1 MKETSI
7 LKEVEKV
14 EILTLQ
20 DNFIEITASDN
31 SAIISRAR
39 YLLHGEIKTSIR
51 AEHGFSAIVRTT
63 TAGRTRTLL
72 FDFGFSADGAAV
84 NAKALSINM
93 REIEAMVLSHG
104 HSDHFGG
111 FEKLVKMIARDGV
124 ELVLHPAAFKQQRY
138 LKFAGNFKA
147 RFPEVTRKKI
157 EKKGVRLRETKEP
170 LPLLDGD
177 VLYLGEIC
185 RQTEFEKGMPHAFF
199 MDKGVETWDPIEEDT
214 GIAINL
220 KGRGL
225 VILTGCA
232 HSGIVNTVNYARTVT
247 GVNPVHVIMGGFHLA
262 GPAFEPIVEKTIEE
276 LKKINPAYIVPTH
289 CTGRKSV
296 MEIEKAMPPQFIL
309 NMAGTGLTFSC

>member
-1 MKETSI
+1 MKETTI
-7 LKEVEKV
+7 LKEVERV

-20 DNFIEITASDN
+20 DNFIDIMASDN

-39 YLLHGEIKTSIR
+39 YLMNGEIKTSIR

-63 TAGRTRTLL
+63 TAGRARTLL
-72 FDFGFSADGAAV
+72 FDFGFSKDGAAA
-84 NAKALSINM
+84 NAKAM
-93 REIEAMVLSHG
+93 GVHMGEIEVMVLSHG

-111 FEKLVKMIARDGV
+111 FEKLVKMIGRDGV
-124 ELVLHPAAFKQQRY
+124 ELVLHPVAFKQQRY
-138 LKFAGNFKA
+138 LKFGGDFKA

-157 EKKGVRLRETKEP
+157 EKTGVRLRETREP
-170 LPLLDGD
+170 LSLLDGD
-177 VLYLGEIC
+177 ALYLGEVC

-199 MDKGVETWDPIEEDT
+199 TDKGIETWDPIEEDT
-214 GIAINL
+214 GIVINL
-220 KGRGL
+220 KGKGL

-232 HSGIVNTVNYARTVT
+232 HSGIVNTVNHARTVT

-276 LKKINPAYIVPTH
+276 LKIINPAYIVPAH

-296 MEIEKAMPPQFIL
+296 IGIEKAMPSQFIL
-309 NMAGTGLTFSC
+309 NMAGTGLTFSS

>member
-1 MKETSI
+1 MKETTI
-7 LKEVEKV
+7 LKEVESV

-20 DNFIEITASDN
+20 DNFIDIMASDN

-39 YLLHGEIKTSIR
+39 FLINGEIKTSIR

-72 FDFGFSADGAAV
+72 FDFGFSKDGAVA
-84 NAKALSINM
+84 NAKALGVDM
-93 REIEAMVLSHG
+93 GEIEVMVLSHG

-111 FEKLVKMIARDGV
+111 FEKLVKMIGRDGV

-157 EKKGVRLRETKEP
+157 EKKGVRLRETTEP

-225 VILTGCA
+225 VVLTGCA
-232 HSGIVNTVNYARTVT
+232 HSGIVNTVNYARAVT

-262 GPAFEPIVEKTIEE
+262 GPAFEPIVKKTIEE

-296 MEIEKAMPPQFIL
+296 MEIEKAMPSQFIL
-309 NMAGTGLTFSC
+309 NMAGTGLTFSS

>member
-1 MKETSI
+1 MKETSS
-7 LKEVEKV
+7 LNEVEKV

-39 YLLHGEIKTSIR
+39 YLMHGEIKTSIR

-72 FDFGFSADGAAV
+72 FDFGFSKDGAAA
-84 NAKALSINM
+84 NAKASGVDM
-93 REIEAMVLSHG
+93 GEIEVMVLSHG

-111 FEKLVKMIARDGV
+111 FKKLVKMIGRDGV

-147 RFPEVTRKKI
+147 RFPKWTRKKI
-157 EKKGVRLRETKEP
+157 EKTGVRLRETKEP
-170 LPLLDGD
+170 LLLLDGD

-225 VILTGCA
+225 VVLTGCA
-232 HSGIVNTVNYARTVT
+232 HSGIVNTVNHARTVT

-262 GPAFEPIVEKTIEE
+262 GPTSEPVVEKTIGE

-296 MEIEKAMPPQFIL
+296 MEIEKAMPSQFIL
-309 NMAGTGLTFSC
+309 NMAGTGLTFSS

>member
-1 MKETSI
+1 MKETTI
-7 LKEVEKV
+7 LKEVERV

-20 DNFIEITASDN
+20 DNFIDIMASDN

-39 YLLHGEIKTSIR
+39 FLINGEIKTSIR

-72 FDFGFSADGAAV
+72 FDFGFSKDGAVA
-84 NAKALSINM
+84 NAKALGVDM
-93 REIEAMVLSHG
+93 GEIEVMVLSHG

-111 FEKLVKMIARDGV
+111 FEKLVKMIGRDGV

-225 VILTGCA
+225 VVLTGCA

-247 GVNPVHVIMGGFHLA
+247 GVNPVHVIISGFHLA

-296 MEIEKAMPPQFIL
+296 MEIEKAMPSQFIL

>member
-7 LKEVEKV
+7 LKECEKV

-39 YLLHGEIKTSIR
+39 YLMHGEIKTSIR

-72 FDFGFSADGAAV
+72 FDFGFSTDGAAA
-84 NAKALSINM
+84 NAKAMGIDM
-93 REIEAMVLSHG
+93 GEIEVMVLSHG

-111 FEKLVKMIARDGV
+111 FDKLVKMIGRDGL
-124 ELVLHPAAFKQQRY
+124 ELVLHPAAFKQKRY

-147 RFPEVTRKKI
+147 RFPEVTRRKI
-157 EKKGVRLRETKEP
+157 ERTGVRLRETREP
-170 LPLLDGD
+170 LSLLDRN

-185 RQTEFEKGMPHAFF
+185 RRTEFEKGMPHAFF
-199 MDKGVETWDPIEEDT
+199 MDKGRETWDPIEEDT

-220 KGRGL
+220 KGKGL
-225 VILTGCA
+225 VVLTGCA
-232 HSGIVNTVNYARTVT
+232 HSGIVNTVNHARTVT
-247 GVNPVHVIMGGFHLA
+247 GVNPVHVVMGGFHLA
-262 GPAFEPIVEKTIEE
+262 GPAFEPIVGKTIDE

-296 MEIEKAMPPQFIL
+296 IEIEKAMPEQFIL
-309 NMAGTGLTFSC
+309 NMAGTALTFSS

>member
-1 MKETSI
+1 MKDATT

-20 DNFIEITASDN
+20 DNFIEITATDN

-39 YLLHGEIKTSIR
+39 FLINGEIKTSIR

-72 FDFGFSADGAAV
+72 FDFGFSADGAAA

-93 REIEAMVLSHG
+93 HEIEVMVLSHG
-104 HSDHFGG
+104 HIDHFGG

-124 ELVLHPAAFKQQRY
+124 ELMLHPAAFKQERY
-138 LKFAGNFKA
+138 LKFGSDFKA
-147 RFPEVTRKKI
+147 RFPKWTKNEI
-157 EKKGVRLRETKEP
+157 EKTGVRLRETKEP
-170 LPLLDGD
+170 LLLLDGD
-177 VLYLGEIC
+177 VLYLGEIY
-185 RQTEFEKGMPHAFF
+185 RQTEFEKGMPNAFF
-199 MDKGVETWDPIEEDT
+199 MDKGIETWDPIEEDT

-220 KGRGL
+220 KGKGL
-225 VILTGCA
+225 VVLTGCA
-232 HSGIVNTVNYARTVT
+232 QSGIVNAVKHARTVT
-247 GVNPVHVIMGGFHLA
+247 GISPVHAIMGWFHLA
-262 GPAFEPIVEKTIEE
+262 GPAFEPIVGKTIEE

-296 MEIEKAMPPQFIL
+296 MEIEKAMPSQFIL
-309 NMAGTGLTFSC
+309 NMAGTGLTFSS

>member
-1 MKETSI
+1 MKETTI
-7 LKEVEKV
+7 LKEVERV

-20 DNFIEITASDN
+20 DNFIDIMASDN

-39 YLLHGEIKTSIR
+39 FLINGEIKTSIR

-72 FDFGFSADGAAV
+72 FDFGFSKDGAVA
-84 NAKALSINM
+84 NAKALGVDM
-93 REIEAMVLSHG
+93 GEIEVMVLSHG

-111 FEKLVKMIARDGV
+111 FEKLVKMIGRDGV

-157 EKKGVRLRETKEP
+157 EKKGVRLGETKEP

-225 VILTGCA
+225 VVLTGCA

-296 MEIEKAMPPQFIL
+296 MEIEKAMPSQFIL

>member
-1 MKETSI
+1 MKETTI
-7 LKEVEKV
+7 LKEVERV

-20 DNFIEITASDN
+20 DNFIDIMASDN

-39 YLLHGEIKTSIR
+39 FLINGEIKTSIR

-72 FDFGFSADGAAV
+72 FDFGFSKDGAVA
-84 NAKALSINM
+84 NAKALGVDM
-93 REIEAMVLSHG
+93 GEIEVMVLSHG

-111 FEKLVKMIARDGV
+111 FEKLVKMIGRDGV

-157 EKKGVRLRETKEP
+157 EKKGVRLRETTEP

-199 MDKGVETWDPIEEDT
+199 MDKGIETWDPIEEDT

-225 VILTGCA
+225 VVLTGCA
-232 HSGIVNTVNYARTVT
+232 HSGIVNTVNYARAVT
-247 GVNPVHVIMGGFHLA
+247 GVNPVHVIMGGFHLG

-296 MEIEKAMPPQFIL
+296 MEIEKAMPSQFIL

>member
-1 MKETSI
+1 MKETTI
-7 LKEVEKV
+7 LKEVERV

-20 DNFIEITASDN
+20 DNFIDIMASDN

-39 YLLHGEIKTSIR
+39 FLINGEIKTSIR

-72 FDFGFSADGAAV
+72 FDFGFSKDGAVA
-84 NAKALSINM
+84 NAKALGVDM
-93 REIEAMVLSHG
+93 GEIEVMVLSHG

-111 FEKLVKMIARDGV
+111 FEKLVKMIGRDGV

-225 VILTGCA
+225 VVLTGCA

-247 GVNPVHVIMGGFHLA
+247 GVNPVHVIIGGFHLA

-296 MEIEKAMPPQFIL
+296 MEIEKAMPSQFIL

>member
-39 YLLHGEIKTSIR
+39 YLMHGEIKTSIR
-51 AEHGFSAIVRTT
+51 AEHGFSAMVRTT

-72 FDFGFSADGAAV
+72 FDFGFSSEGAAA
-84 NAKALSINM
+84 NAGVLGVDM
-93 REIEAMVLSHG
+93 GEIEVMVLSHG
-104 HSDHFGG
+104 HNDHFGG
-111 FEKLVKMIARDGV
+111 FKQLVKMIGSDGV

-138 LKFAGNFKA
+138 LKFAGDFNA
-147 RFPEVTRKKI
+147 RFPKWTRKKI
-157 EKKGVRLRETKEP
+157 EKTGVRLRESKEP
-170 LPLLDGD
+170 LLLLGGD

-199 MDKGVETWDPIEEDT
+199 TDKGIETWDPIEEDT

-220 KGRGL
+220 KGKGL

-232 HSGIVNTVNYARTVT
+232 HSGIVNTVNHARTVT

-296 MEIEKAMPPQFIL
+296 MEIEKAMPSQFIL
-309 NMAGTGLTFSC
+309 NMAGTGLTFSS

>member
-1 MKETSI
+1 MKETTI
-7 LKEVEKV
+7 LKEVERV

-20 DNFIEITASDN
+20 DNFIDIMASDN

-39 YLLHGEIKTSIR
+39 FLINGEIKTSIR

-72 FDFGFSADGAAV
+72 FDFGFSKDGAVA
-84 NAKALSINM
+84 NAKALGVDM
-93 REIEAMVLSHG
+93 GEIEVMVLSHG

-111 FEKLVKMIARDGV
+111 FEKLVKMIGRDGV

-225 VILTGCA
+225 VVLTGCA

-296 MEIEKAMPPQFIL
+296 MEIEKAMPSQFIL

>member
-1 MKETSI
+1 MKETTI

-20 DNFIEITASDN
+20 DNFIEITATDN

-39 YLLHGEIKTSIR
+39 FLINGEIKTSIR

-63 TAGRTRTLL
+63 TAGRTGMLL
-72 FDFGFSADGAAV
+72 FDFGFSKDGAVA
-84 NAKALSINM
+84 NAKALGVDM
-93 REIEAMVLSHG
+93 GEIEVMVLSHG

-111 FEKLVKMIARDGV
+111 FEKLVKMIGRDGV

-199 MDKGVETWDPIEEDT
+199 MDKGIETWDPIEEDT

-225 VILTGCA
+225 VVLTGCA

-296 MEIEKAMPPQFIL
+296 MEIEKAMPSQFIL

>member
-1 MKETSI
+1 MKETTI
-7 LKEVEKV
+7 LKEVERV

-20 DNFIEITASDN
+20 DNFIDIMASDN

-39 YLLHGEIKTSIR
+39 FLINGEIKTSIR

-72 FDFGFSADGAAV
+72 FDFGFSKDGAVA
-84 NAKALSINM
+84 NAKALGVDM
-93 REIEAMVLSHG
+93 GEIEVMVLSHG

-111 FEKLVKMIARDGV
+111 FEKLVKMIGRDGV

-157 EKKGVRLRETKEP
+157 EKKGVRLGETKEP

-225 VILTGCA
+225 VVLTGCA

-296 MEIEKAMPPQFIL
+296 MEIEKAMPSQFIL
-309 NMAGTGLTFSC
+309 NMAGTGLTFSS

>member
-1 MKETSI
+1 MKETTI
-7 LKEVEKV
+7 LKEVERV

-20 DNFIEITASDN
+20 DNFIDIMASDN

-39 YLLHGEIKTSIR
+39 FLINGEIKTSIR

-72 FDFGFSADGAAV
+72 FDFGFSKDGAVA
-84 NAKALSINM
+84 NAKALGVDM
-93 REIEAMVLSHG
+93 GEIEVMVLSHG

-111 FEKLVKMIARDGV
+111 FEKLVKMIGRDGV

-214 GIAINL
+214 GIAINI

-225 VILTGCA
+225 VVLTGCA

-296 MEIEKAMPPQFIL
+296 MEIEKAMPSQFIL

>member
-1 MKETSI
+1 MKETTI
-7 LKEVEKV
+7 LKEVERV

-20 DNFIEITASDN
+20 DNFIDIMASDN

-39 YLLHGEIKTSIR
+39 FLINGEIKTSIR

-72 FDFGFSADGAAV
+72 FDFGFSKDGAVA
-84 NAKALSINM
+84 NAKALGVDM
-93 REIEAMVLSHG
+93 GEIEVMVLSHG

-111 FEKLVKMIARDGV
+111 FEKLVKMIGRDGV

-214 GIAINL
+214 GIAINI

-225 VILTGCA
+225 VVLTGCA

-247 GVNPVHVIMGGFHLA
+247 GVNPVHVIIGGFHLA

-296 MEIEKAMPPQFIL
+296 MEIEKAMPSQFIL

>member
-39 YLLHGEIKTSIR
+39 YLMHGEIKTSIR
-51 AEHGFSAIVRTT
+51 AEHGFSAMVRTT

-72 FDFGFSADGAAV
+72 FDFGFSSEGAAA
-84 NAKALSINM
+84 NAGVLGVDM
-93 REIEAMVLSHG
+93 GEIEVMVLSHG
-104 HSDHFGG
+104 HNDHFGG
-111 FEKLVKMIARDGV
+111 FKKLVKMIGRDGV

-138 LKFAGNFKA
+138 LKFAGDFKA
-147 RFPEVTRKKI
+147 RFPKWTRKKI
-157 EKKGVRLRETKEP
+157 EKTGVRLRESKEP
-170 LPLLDGD
+170 LLLLGGD

-199 MDKGVETWDPIEEDT
+199 ADKGIETWDPIEEDT

-220 KGRGL
+220 KGKGL

-232 HSGIVNTVNYARTVT
+232 HSGIVNTVNHARTVT

-296 MEIEKAMPPQFIL
+296 MEIEKAMPSQFIL
-309 NMAGTGLTFSC
+309 NMSGTRLTFPS

>member
-39 YLLHGEIKTSIR
+39 YLMHGEIKTSIR

-63 TAGRTRTLL
+63 TAGRTKTLL
-72 FDFGFSADGAAV
+72 FDFGFSKDGAAA
-84 NAKALSINM
+84 NAKALGVDM
-93 REIEAMVLSHG
+93 GEIEVMVLSHG

-111 FEKLVKMIARDGV
+111 FEKLVKMIAKDGI
-124 ELVLHPAAFKQQRY
+124 ELVLHPAAFKQHRY
-138 LKFAGNFKA
+138 LKFGGDFKA
-147 RFPEVTRKKI
+147 RFPKWTRKKI
-157 EKKGVRLRETKEP
+157 EKTGVRLRETTEP
-170 LPLLDGD
+170 LLLLDGD

-185 RQTEFEKGMPHAFF
+185 RQTEFEEGMPHAFF
-199 MDKGVETWDPIEEDT
+199 TDKGIETWDPIEEDT

-220 KGRGL
+220 KGKGL

-232 HSGIVNTVNYARTVT
+232 HSGIVNTVNHARTVT
-247 GVNPVHVIMGGFHLA
+247 GVKSVHVIMGGFHLA
-262 GPAFEPIVEKTIEE
+262 GPAAEPVVEKTIEE

-296 MEIEKAMPPQFIL
+296 MEIEKAMPAQFIL
-309 NMAGTGLTFSC
+309 NMSGTGLTFFP

>member
-7 LKEVEKV
+7 LKGVEKV

-20 DNFIEITASDN
+20 DNFIDIMVSDN
-31 SAIISRAR
+31 NAIISRAR
-39 YLLHGEIKTSIR
+39 YLMHGEIKNSIR

-72 FDFGFSADGAAV
+72 FDFGFSKDGAAT
-84 NAKALSINM
+84 NANALGVDM
-93 REIEAMVLSHG
+93 GEIEVMVLSHG

-111 FEKLVKMIARDGV
+111 FEKLVKMIGRDGV

-147 RFPEVTRKKI
+147 RFPEVTSKKI
-157 EKKGVRLRETKEP
+157 EKTGVRLRETKEP
-170 LPLLDGD
+170 LLLLDGD

-199 MDKGVETWDPIEEDT
+199 VDKGIETWDPIEEDT

-225 VILTGCA
+225 VVLTGCA

-262 GPAFEPIVEKTIEE
+262 GPAFEPIVERTIEA

-296 MEIEKAMPPQFIL
+296 MEIEKAMPSQFIL
-309 NMAGTGLTFSC
+309 NMAGTGLTFSS

>member
-1 MKETSI
+1 MKETTI
-7 LKEVEKV
+7 LKEVERV

-20 DNFIEITASDN
+20 DNFIDIMASDN

-39 YLLHGEIKTSIR
+39 FLINGEIKTSIR

-72 FDFGFSADGAAV
+72 FDFGFSKDGAVA
-84 NAKALSINM
+84 NAKALGVDM
-93 REIEAMVLSHG
+93 GEIEVMVLSHG

-111 FEKLVKMIARDGV
+111 FEKLVKMIDRDGV

-157 EKKGVRLRETKEP
+157 EKKGARLRETKEP

-225 VILTGCA
+225 VVLTGCA

-296 MEIEKAMPPQFIL
+296 MEIEKAMPSQFIL

>member
-1 MKETSI
+1 MKETTI
-7 LKEVEKV
+7 LKEVERV

-20 DNFIEITASDN
+20 DNFIDIMASDN

-39 YLLHGEIKTSIR
+39 FLINGEIKTSIR

-72 FDFGFSADGAAV
+72 FDFGFSKDGAVA
-84 NAKALSINM
+84 NAKALGVDM
-93 REIEAMVLSHG
+93 GEIEVMVLSHG

-111 FEKLVKMIARDGV
+111 FEKLVKMIGRDGV

-157 EKKGVRLRETKEP
+157 EKKGVRLKETKEP

-199 MDKGVETWDPIEEDT
+199 MDKGIETWDPIEEDT

-225 VILTGCA
+225 VVLTGCA
-232 HSGIVNTVNYARTVT
+232 HSGIVNTVNYARAVT
-247 GVNPVHVIMGGFHLA
+247 GVNPVHVIMGGFHLG

-296 MEIEKAMPPQFIL
+296 MEIEKAMPSQFIL

>member
-7 LKEVEKV
+7 LKGVEKV

-39 YLLHGEIKTSIR
+39 YLMHGEIKTSIR
-51 AEHGFSAIVRTT
+51 AEHGFSAIVKTT

-72 FDFGFSADGAAV
+72 FDFGFSKDGAAA
-84 NAKALSINM
+84 NAKALGVNM
-93 REIEAMVLSHG
+93 GQIEVMLLSHG

-111 FEKLVKMIARDGV
+111 FEKLVKMIAKDGI
-124 ELVLHPAAFKQQRY
+124 ELVIHPAALKQQRY
-138 LKFAGNFKA
+138 LKFGGDFKA
-147 RFPEVTRKKI
+147 RFPKWTRNEI
-157 EKKGVRLRETKEP
+157 EKTGVRLRETKDP
-170 LPLLDGD
+170 LTLLDGD
-177 VLYLGEIC
+177 VLYLGEIY

-199 MDKGVETWDPIEEDT
+199 MDKGIETWDPIEEDT

-225 VILTGCA
+225 VVLTGCA
-232 HSGIVNTVNYARTVT
+232 HSGIVNTVNYAKTVT

-262 GPAFEPIVEKTIEE
+262 GPASEPVVEKTIEA

-296 MEIEKAMPPQFIL
+296 MEIEKAMPAQFIL
-309 NMAGTGLTFSC
+309 NMAGTGLTFSS